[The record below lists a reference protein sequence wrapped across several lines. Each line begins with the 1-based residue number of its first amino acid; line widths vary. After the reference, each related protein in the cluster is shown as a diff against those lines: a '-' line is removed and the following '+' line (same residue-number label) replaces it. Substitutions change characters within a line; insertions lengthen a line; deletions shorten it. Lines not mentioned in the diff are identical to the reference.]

1 MIWPFSL
8 WRKKQ
13 FKIQTFTYYIPAP
26 PARKTGYREKEFD
39 KVFYEFINKGFEILN
54 VQTQAHTGANSCG
67 MWMIFTLRA
76 LTPEAEQL
84 DLDTLST
91 AIESVEQRPAD
102 KADAG
107 LDLPELD
114 DHEEHDQLDKLYY
127 IDSQTGQKTQNS

>member
-54 VQTQAHTGANSCG
+54 VQTQAHTGVNSCG

-91 AIESVEQRPAD
+91 TIETVEQRPAD
-102 KADAG
+102 KDQAG
-107 LDLPELD
+107 LDLPELEE
-114 DHEEHDQLDKLYY
+114 HEEHDQLYY
-127 IDSQTGQKTQNS
+127 IDSQTGQKIQNS